1 MPTKTRGSRTR
12 NHHASRKNPKLQG
25 VSSELSLSHERE
37 DNLIKTLR
45 ENFPTDI
52 KDATVMRRSRIN
64 VTVAP
69 EKILDIALFLRDKLG
84 FDHPTGVSAVDY
96 NRESRFEIVYHLA
109 SIANPAQR
117 DILINAEPDPG
128 YVHRGIEKIIELRNI
143 IRSIPVIERPSIID
157 ASNLNHAW
165 VKAIEE
171 LQGVEPPARG
181 QYLRCLLNE
190 MNRIMSHLY
199 WLSIYGVFLGHT
211 TMFMWPLGDR
221 ELFID
226 LAESLTG
233 ARITYSYLVPG
244 RVRCD
249 LPQGFAEEAIKRTE
263 YFEKRLDEYEN
274 IFFKNPLFTSRAK
287 GVGVL
292 SRQRAIELGATGPTL
307 RGSGVEADLRKDE
320 PYAAYGELDFKVH
333 TRPDGDSYSRVM
345 VHVDEMRESSQLI
358 RQILEKMPSGP
369 VRRKAPIVVPL
380 GEAYCRVESARGV
393 CSFYMIGEG
402 GDKPYRARYI
412 TGSYRN
418 MAAISAVLQG
428 VRLADMPT

>member
-1 MPTKTRGSRTR
+1 MTTTEKPPGTAELQSMSPTEPGAQTMTLSVGPQHSGSGHMR
-12 NHHASRKNPKLQG
+12 LI
-25 VSSELSLSHERE
+25 VEL
-37 DNLIKTLR
+37 DG
-45 ENFPTDI
+45 DI
-52 KDATVMRRSRIN
+52 I
-64 VTVAP
+64 
-69 EKILDIALFLRDKLG
+69 I
-84 FDHPTGVSAVDY
+84 SAM
-96 NRESRFEIVYHLA
+96 
-109 SIANPAQR
+109 
-117 DILINAEPDPG
+117 PDPG

-171 LQGVEPPARG
+171 LQGVEAPSRG

-226 LAESLTG
+226 LAERLTG

-244 RVRCD
+244 GVRRD
-249 LPQGFAEEAIKRTE
+249 LPQGFTEEAIKRTK

-274 IFFKNPLFTSRAK
+274 IFFKNPLFTSRSK
-287 GVGVL
+287 GVGIL
-292 SRQRAIELGATGPTL
+292 SRERAVSLGSTGPTL
-307 RGSGVEADLRKDE
+307 RGSGIDRDLRKDE
-320 PYAAYGELDFKVH
+320 PYAAYGELDFKVS
-333 TRPDGDSYSRVM
+333 TRPDGDSYSRAM
-345 VHVDEMRESSQLI
+345 VHMDEMRESCQLI
-358 RQILEKMPSGP
+358 RQILEKIPSGP
-369 VRRKAPIVVPL
+369 VRRKAPIVVPR
-380 GEAYCRVESARGV
+380 GEAYARVESARGE

-418 MAAISAVLQG
+418 MAAIPEVLKG
-428 VRLADMPT
+428 VRLADMPTSWWSIDYWPVEADR